1 MNDGLKQTLKLLPS
15 LPGCYIY
22 YNKDGEV
29 IYVGKAKILKRRVM
43 SYFNRKH
50 DSVKVNVLVPQIER
64 LEYIIT
70 NTEVEALILESHLIK
85 KYKPRYNVLLKDDK
99 KYPYFL
105 ITDED
110 FPRITIVRKK
120 NLNPEKGR
128 YYGPYT
134 DIRAM
139 HATLDFLKKIF
150 PLKQCKTPKFK
161 DRPCL
166 YYHIGRCMAPCQ
178 NLVTPD
184 EYKQIVKQAELFLSG
199 KQSELMQQI
208 KEQMMKYSDSL
219 QFEKAAKLRD
229 SYNDLAKTLEKQKV
243 VYENT
248 KLNEDVIS
256 LMADDGIFA
265 IVILMIRE
273 GRLIDKKDF
282 VYEIEEDDRTEF
294 FATFF
299 KEYYSTLKLEY
310 PDRIVSNELE
320 AVGEKALYEEWL
332 EILAHKKVKISYGK
346 SAQGKELQMLADK
359 NAKVVLDN
367 AKITKMSKI
376 RDDFNEIGSYL
387 AEKLHLKNFPYR
399 MECYDISH
407 IQGTN
412 TVASMVTFING
423 VPKKSEYRKFKV
435 KITEG
440 KPDDFLSMKEVL
452 TRRLSHLGEEKWEKP
467 DLMIIDG
474 GKGQLSSVMDII
486 ESMGIKGIDV
496 VSLAKKHEEV
506 FLPKQSKPV
515 ILPRNS
521 SALFLFQRIRD
532 EAHRFAITYHRK
544 LRSQAMLEKK
554 TD

>member
-1 MNDGLKQTLKLLPS
+1 
-15 LPGCYIY
+15 
-22 YNKDGEV
+22 
-29 IYVGKAKILKRRVM
+29 
-43 SYFNRKH
+43 
-50 DSVKVNVLVPQIER
+50 
-64 LEYIIT
+64 
-70 NTEVEALILESHLIK
+70 
-85 KYKPRYNVLLKDDK
+85 
-99 KYPYFL
+99 
-105 ITDED
+105 
-110 FPRITIVRKK
+110 
-120 NLNPEKGR
+120 
-128 YYGPYT
+128 
-134 DIRAM
+134 
-139 HATLDFLKKIF
+139 
-150 PLKQCKTPKFK
+150 
-161 DRPCL
+161 
-166 YYHIGRCMAPCQ
+166 MAPCQ
-178 NLVTPD
+178 NKVTPQ
-184 EYKQIVKQAELFLSG
+184 EYQEIVKQAELFLSG
-199 KQSELMQQI
+199 KQSELLKKI
-208 KEQMMKYSDSL
+208 KEQMQKYSDSL

-229 SYNDLAKTLEKQKV
+229 SYNDLVKTLEKQKV

-248 KLNEDVIS
+248 KLNEDIIS
-256 LMADDGIFA
+256 FMADEGIFV

-282 VYEIEEDDRTEF
+282 VYEVEEEDKTEF

-310 PDRIVSNELE
+310 PDKIVSNELE
-320 AVGEKALYEEWL
+320 AIGEKALYEEWL
-332 EILAHKKVKISYGK
+332 EILAQKKVKISYGK

-367 AKITKMSKI
+367 AKISKMSKI

-387 AEKLHLKNFPYR
+387 AEKLQLKNFPHR

-423 VPKKSEYRKFKV
+423 LPKKSEYRKFKV
-435 KITEG
+435 KMTEG

-452 TRRLSHLGEEKWEKP
+452 TRRLSHLGEAKWEKP

-474 GKGQLSSVMDII
+474 GKGQLSSVMEII
-486 ESMGIKGIDV
+486 EGLGIKGIDV

-532 EAHRFAITYHRK
+532 EAHRFAITYHRN
-544 LRSQAMLEKK
+544 LRSKNMIKGNIIK
-554 TD
+554 NKSIN

>member
-1 MNDGLKQTLKLLPS
+1 MNENLKQSLKLLPA
-15 LPGCYIY
+15 LPGCYLY
-22 YNKDGEV
+22 YNKDNEI

-43 SYFNRKH
+43 SYFNKKHH
-50 DSVKVNVLVPQIER
+50 DSVKVNVLVSQIER

-85 KYKPRYNVLLKDDK
+85 KHKPRYNILLKDDK

-110 FPRITIVRKK
+110 FPRISVVRKK
-120 NLNPEKGR
+120 NMNPEKGK

-134 DIRAM
+134 DVRAM
-139 HATLDFLKKIF
+139 YSTLDFLKKIF
-150 PLKQCKTPKFK
+150 PLKQCKNPKFR

-178 NLVTPD
+178 NLVTSE
-184 EYKQIVKQAELFLSG
+184 EYKAVVHQVELFLAG
-199 KQSELMQQI
+199 KQSELM
-208 KEQMMKYSDSL
+208 EQLKIQMEKFSQSQ
-219 QFEKAAKLRD
+219 QFEKAARLRD
-229 SYNDLAKTLEKQKV
+229 SYLDLKKTLEKQKV

-248 KLNEDVIS
+248 KLNEDIIS
-256 LMADDGIFA
+256 FFSEDGIFA
-265 IVILMIRE
+265 IVILMVRE

-282 VYEIEEDDRTEF
+282 VYEVEDEDRTEF

-299 KEYYSTLKLEY
+299 KEYYNSLTLGF
-310 PDRIVSNELE
+310 PDKIVSNELE
-320 AVGEKALYEEWL
+320 KIGEKALYEEWL
-332 EILAHKKVKISYGK
+332 ELLAKKKVKISYGK
-346 SAQGKELQMLADK
+346 SPQGRELQTLADK
-359 NAKVVLDN
+359 NARVVLDN
-367 AKITKMSKI
+367 AKLTKMSKI

-387 AEKLHLKNFPYR
+387 AEKLQLKNFPHR
-399 MECYDISH
+399 IECYDISH

-423 VPKKSEYRKFKV
+423 QIKKSEYKRFKLRT
-435 KITEG
+435 TEG

-452 TRRLSHLGEEKWEKP
+452 TRRLKHLGDEKWAKP
-467 DLMIIDG
+467 DLIIIDG
-474 GKGQLSSVMDII
+474 GKGQLSSVMQII
-486 ESMGIKGIDV
+486 EELGIKDIDV

-515 ILPRNS
+515 ILPANS

-532 EAHRFAITYHRK
+532 EAHRFAITYHRN
-544 LRSQAMLEKK
+544 LRSKSMTKK
-554 TD
+554 K

>member
-1 MNDGLKQTLKLLPS
+1 MNNELKQTLKLLPS

-22 YNKDGEV
+22 FNKDGEV

-50 DSVKVNVLVPQIER
+50 DSVKVNVLVSQIER

-85 KYKPRYNVLLKDDK
+85 KYKPKYNILLKDDK

-120 NLNPEKGR
+120 NMNPEKGR

-166 YYHIGRCMAPCQ
+166 YYQIGRCMAPCQ
-178 NLVTPD
+178 NKVTSE
-184 EYKQIVKQAELFLSG
+184 EYKNLVKQAELFLSG
-199 KQSELMQQI
+199 KQSELLKQI
-208 KEQMMKYSDSL
+208 KEQMQKYSDSL

-229 SYNDLAKTLEKQKV
+229 SYNDLVKTLEKQKV

-248 KLNEDVIS
+248 KLNEDIIS
-256 LMADDGIFA
+256 FMSEEGIFV

-282 VYEIEEDDRTEF
+282 VYEVEEEDKTEF

-310 PDRIVSNELE
+310 PDKIVSNELE
-320 AVGEKALYEEWL
+320 AIGEKALYEEWL
-332 EILAHKKVKISYGK
+332 EIIAQKKVKISYGK

-367 AKITKMSKI
+367 AKISKMSKI

-387 AEKLHLKNFPYR
+387 AEKLQLKNFPHR

-423 VPKKSEYRKFKV
+423 LPKKSEYRKFKV
-435 KITEG
+435 RMTEG

-452 TRRLSHLGEEKWEKP
+452 TRRISHLGEPKWEKP
-467 DLMIIDG
+467 DLIIIDG
-474 GKGQLSSVMDII
+474 GKGQLSSVMEII
-486 ESMGIKGIDV
+486 EGLGVKGIDV

-544 LRSQAMLEKK
+544 LRSKSMIKK
-554 TD
+554 D

>member
-1 MNDGLKQTLKLLPS
+1 MNKDLKQTLKLLPS

-22 YNKDGEV
+22 FNKEGEV

-50 DSVKVNVLVPQIER
+50 DSVKVNVLVSQIER

-85 KYKPRYNVLLKDDK
+85 KYKPRYNILLKDDK

-120 NLNPEKGR
+120 NMNPEKGR

-178 NLVTPD
+178 NLVTSD
-184 EYKQIVKQAELFLSG
+184 EYKAIVKQAELFLSG
-199 KQSELMQQI
+199 KQSELMRQI
-208 KEQMMKYSDSL
+208 KEQMQKYSDSL

-248 KLNEDVIS
+248 KLNEDIIS

-282 VYEIEEDDRTEF
+282 VYEVEEDDRSEF

-310 PDRIVSNELE
+310 PDKIVSNELE
-320 AVGEKALYEEWL
+320 AIGEKALYEEWL
-332 EILAHKKVKISYGK
+332 EILAQKKIKISYGK

-367 AKITKMSKI
+367 AKISKMSKI

-387 AEKLHLKNFPYR
+387 AEKLQLKNFPYR

-435 KITEG
+435 KMTEG

-467 DLMIIDG
+467 DLIIIDG
-474 GKGQLSSVMDII
+474 GKGQLSSVMEII
-486 ESMGIKGIDV
+486 EGLGITGIDI

-544 LRSQAMLEKK
+544 LRSKSMVNKSS
-554 TD
+554 

>member
-1 MNDGLKQTLKLLPS
+1 MNENLKQSLKLLPS
-15 LPGCYIY
+15 LPGCYLY
-22 YNKDGEV
+22 YNKDNEI

-43 SYFNRKH
+43 SYFNKKHH
-50 DSVKVNVLVPQIER
+50 DSVKVKVLVSQIDR

-85 KYKPRYNVLLKDDK
+85 KHKPKYNILLKDDK

-110 FPRITIVRKK
+110 FPRIQVVRKK
-120 NLNPEKGR
+120 NINAEKGR

-139 HATLDFLKKIF
+139 YSTLDFLKKIF

-166 YYHIGRCMAPCQ
+166 YYQIGRCMAPCQ
-178 NLVTPD
+178 NKVTSE
-184 EYKQIVKQAELFLSG
+184 EYKEIVHKAELFLSG
-199 KQSELMQQI
+199 KQSELMEQL
-208 KEQMMKYSDSL
+208 KEQMEKYAL
-219 QFEKAAKLRD
+219 TEQFEKAARLRD
-229 SYNDLAKTLEKQKV
+229 SYLDLKKTLEKQKV

-248 KLNEDVIS
+248 KLNEDIIS
-256 LMADDGIFA
+256 LLSEDGIFA
-265 IVILMIRE
+265 IVILMVRE

-282 VYEIEEDDRTEF
+282 IYEVEDEDRTEF

-299 KEYYSTLKLEY
+299 KEYYNSLTLGY
-310 PDRIVSNELE
+310 PDKIVSNELE

-332 EILAHKKVKISYGK
+332 EILAKKKVKISYGK
-346 SAQGKELQMLADK
+346 SNQGKELQMLADK
-359 NAKVVLDN
+359 NARVVLDN
-367 AKITKMSKI
+367 AKLKKMSKI

-387 AEKLHLKNFPYR
+387 AEKLQLKNFPHR
-399 MECYDISH
+399 IECYDISH

-412 TVASMVTFING
+412 TVASMITFING
-423 VPKKSEYRKFKV
+423 QSKKSEYKRFKI

-452 TRRLSHLGEEKWEKP
+452 TRRLSHLGEKNWDRP

-474 GKGQLSSVMDII
+474 GKGQLSSVMEII
-486 ESMGIKGIDV
+486 EELGITNIDV

-506 FLPKQSKPV
+506 FLPKQSSPV
-515 ILPRNS
+515 ILPQNS

-544 LRSQAMLEKK
+544 LRSKSMTKK
-554 TD
+554 G

>member
-1 MNDGLKQTLKLLPS
+1 
-15 LPGCYIY
+15 
-22 YNKDGEV
+22 
-29 IYVGKAKILKRRVM
+29 
-43 SYFNRKH
+43 
-50 DSVKVNVLVPQIER
+50 
-64 LEYIIT
+64 
-70 NTEVEALILESHLIK
+70 
-85 KYKPRYNVLLKDDK
+85 
-99 KYPYFL
+99 
-105 ITDED
+105 
-110 FPRITIVRKK
+110 
-120 NLNPEKGR
+120 
-128 YYGPYT
+128 
-134 DIRAM
+134 
-139 HATLDFLKKIF
+139 
-150 PLKQCKTPKFK
+150 
-161 DRPCL
+161 
-166 YYHIGRCMAPCQ
+166 MAPCQ
-178 NLVTPD
+178 NKVTPE
-184 EYKQIVKQAELFLSG
+184 EYKGIVKQAELFLSG
-199 KQSELMQQI
+199 KQSELMKQI
-208 KEQMMKYSDSL
+208 KEQMQKYSDSL

-282 VYEIEEDDRTEF
+282 TYEVEEEDRTEF

-299 KEYYSTLKLEY
+299 KEYYTTLKLEY

-320 AVGEKALYEEWL
+320 AIGEKALYEEWL
-332 EILAHKKVKISYGK
+332 EILAQKKVKISYGK

-367 AKITKMSKI
+367 AKISKMSKI

-387 AEKLHLKNFPYR
+387 AEKLQLKNFPHR

-423 VPKKSEYRKFKV
+423 LPKKSEYRKFKV
-435 KITEG
+435 KMTEG

-452 TRRLSHLGEEKWEKP
+452 TRRLSHLGEEKWAKP

-474 GKGQLSSVMDII
+474 GKGQLSSVMEII
-486 ESMGIKGIDV
+486 EGLGISGIDV

-506 FLPKQSKPV
+506 FLPKQSEPV

-544 LRSQAMLEKK
+544 LRSKSMIEKK
-554 TD
+554 

>member
-1 MNDGLKQTLKLLPS
+1 MMNEKLKQTLKLLPE

-22 YNKDGEV
+22 YNKDNEI
-29 IYVGKAKILKRRVM
+29 IYVGKAKILKRRVK
-43 SYFNRKH
+43 SYFNKKH
-50 DSVKVNVLVPQIER
+50 DSVKVQVLVSQIDR

-85 KYKPRYNVLLKDDK
+85 KHKPRYNILLKDDK

-105 ITDED
+105 VTDED
-110 FPRITIVRKK
+110 FPRISVVRKK
-120 NLNPEKGR
+120 NINPEKGR

-134 DIRAM
+134 DVRAM
-139 HATLDFLKKIF
+139 YSTLDFLKKIF
-150 PLKQCKTPKFK
+150 PLKQCKSPKFK

-166 YYHIGRCMAPCQ
+166 YYQIGRCMAPCQ
-178 NLVTPD
+178 NLVTSE
-184 EYKQIVKQAELFLSG
+184 EYKNIVHQAELFLAG
-199 KQSELMQQI
+199 KQTELMKQLMEQI
-208 KEQMMKYSDSL
+208 QKYSDTL
-219 QFEKAAKLRD
+219 QFEKAARLRD
-229 SYNDLAKTLEKQKV
+229 SYLDLKKTLEKQKV

-256 LMADDGIFA
+256 LIAEDGIFA
-265 IVILMIRE
+265 IVILMVRE

-282 VYEIEEDDRTEF
+282 VYEVEEEDRTEF

-299 KEYYSTLKLEY
+299 KEYYSTLSLEF
-310 PDRIVSNELE
+310 PDKVISNELE

-332 EILAHKKVKISYGK
+332 EILAGKKVKISYGK
-346 SAQGKELQMLADK
+346 SAQGKELQSLADK

-367 AKITKMSKI
+367 AKIAKMSKI

-387 AEKLHLKNFPYR
+387 AEKLRLKNFPHR
-399 MECYDISH
+399 IECYDISH

-423 VPKKSEYRKFKV
+423 LSKKSEYKKFKI
-435 KITEG
+435 KTTEG

-452 TRRLSHLGEEKWEKP
+452 TRRLSHLGEKNWDKP

-474 GKGQLSSVMDII
+474 GKGQLSSVMEII
-486 ESMGIKGIDV
+486 KELGVEGIDV
-496 VSLAKKHEEV
+496 VSLAKRNEEV
-506 FLPKQSKPV
+506 FLPKQSEPV

-532 EAHRFAITYHRK
+532 EAHRFAITYHRN
-544 LRSQAMLEKK
+544 LRSKALKHQ
-554 TD
+554 